1 MSLLKLL
8 KAEIPAKD
16 VEVIKNDF
24 LEIILT
30 LQDSKAQTEDVICL
44 VQLYTDYSIQ
54 YLDRVARTLV
64 QESSMRET
72 MNLMNS
78 YLAEVIKDAELHY
91 FNKEEGYSIID
102 KSVADAIDNEGVL
115 KYNDIKDI
123 ITVIEESYVELEEV
137 PEA

>member
-8 KAEIPAKD
+8 KAEIAAKD

>member
-8 KAEIPAKD
+8 KAEIPTKD

-30 LQDSKAQTEDVICL
+30 LQDSKAHTEDVICL

-78 YLAEVIKDAELHY
+78 YLAEVIKEAGLHY
-91 FNKEEGYSIID
+91 YNKEEGYSIID
-102 KSVADAIDNEGVL
+102 KAVADAIDNEGVL

>member
-24 LEIILT
+24 LEVILT